1 MKAGWTFT
9 FLFNN
14 PVPALILAYG
24 SSNLSKVQME
34 TQKKILWVDD
44 EIDLLRPHLR
54 LLEQKGYQVDTA
66 ANGEDAID
74 LVKNKVYDLVF
85 LDEMMPGLGG
95 LQTLSEMKDIS
106 PTLPVVMV
114 TKSEAESLMEEAI
127 GSKITDYLVKP
138 VNPSQILMACKKI
151 FDSKKISG
159 AHVSR
164 DYIKEFQNISFT
176 LNTSLTESDWIDL
189 YLKLTN
195 WDMELD
201 AHPELGLRQTLQD
214 QKRECNA
221 EFGKFV
227 ERNYRKWIDDAQ
239 RPIMLSPDV
248 MERCVL
254 PELNDRTSV
263 FFFVIDCLRLDQW
276 LILEEL
282 LSEYYTFEKQYYF
295 SILPT
300 ATPYSRNA
308 IFSGY
313 FPIEIEKRFPEIW
326 SSEDDDDENSRN
338 RYEHQLMDKLLE
350 RKRIVLKP
358 ESKYVKILD
367 PEFGRQFEANIISYT
382 QSRLTAVVVNFIDML
397 AHGRSDSPLLKE
409 IAPDEAAYRSLTRS
423 WFQYSSLFGMLK
435 TLASQKNVKVILTT
449 DHGSVRCMRGSKV
462 VGDREA
468 STNLR
473 YKFGR
478 NLKVDE
484 KQAVFIKSPIDYKL
498 PRSSVTTNYVMAKE
512 DYYFVYPTE
521 YHKYLNQYRDS
532 FQHGGISLQE
542 MILPIVKLEPK

>member
-1 MKAGWTFT
+1 MD
-9 FLFNN
+9 
-14 PVPALILAYG
+14 
-24 SSNLSKVQME
+24 
-34 TQKKILWVDD
+34 TQKRILWIDD

-54 LLEQKGYQVDTA
+54 LLEQKGYSVETA
-66 ANGEDAID
+66 SNGEDAIEM
-74 LVKNKVYDLVF
+74 VKQKGYDLVF
-85 LDEMMPGLGG
+85 LDEMMPGMGG
-95 LQTLSEMKDIS
+95 LQTLSIMKEIS

-114 TKSEAESLMEEAI
+114 TKSEAESLMEDAI
-127 GSKITDYLVKP
+127 GGKITDYLVKP
-138 VNPSQILMACKKI
+138 VNPSQILMACKKVLEA
-151 FDSKKISG
+151 KKITG
-159 AHVSR
+159 VYVSR
-164 DYIKEFQNISFT
+164 DYTKEFQDISSMLGGT
-176 LNTSLTESDWIDL
+176 LTEQEWIDI
-189 YLKLTN
+189 YIKLTN

-201 AHPELGLRQTLQD
+201 AHPELGLRQTLLD
-214 QKRECNA
+214 QKRECNV

-227 ERNYRKWIDDAQ
+227 ERQYCRWIENSN
-239 RPIMLSPDV
+239 REIMLSPDII
-248 MERCVL
+248 EKCII

-276 LILEEL
+276 LIMEEL
-282 LSEYYTFEKQYYF
+282 LSEYFSFEKQYYF

-300 ATPYSRNA
+300 ATPYARNA

-313 FPIEIEKRFPEIW
+313 FPVDLEKRFPEIW

-338 RYEHQLMDKLLE
+338 RYEHQLLDKLIE
-350 RKRIVLKP
+350 RKRINLKP
-358 ESKYVKILD
+358 DAKYVKILD
-367 PEFGRQFEANIISYT
+367 AEFGRQFESNILSYM

-397 AHGRSDSPLLKE
+397 AHGRSDSSLLKE
-409 IAPDEAAYRSLTRS
+409 IAPDESAYRSLTRS
-423 WFQYSSLFGMLK
+423 WFQHSSLFGMLK
-435 TLASQKNVKVILTT
+435 ALAFQKNVKIVLTT

-468 STNLR
+468 TANLR

-484 KQAVFIKSPIDYKL
+484 KHTVFIKNPIEYKL

-532 FQHGGISLQE
+532 FQHGGISMEE
-542 MILPIVKLEPK
+542 MILPIIKFGPK